1 VAFIPKERAK
11 MMPMS
16 SPRWFDDFPEYLTEA
31 DYRSLSEEISRT
43 IEIVHGHVIK
53 CESPTPRHNRIAR
66 RLANAL
72 EASRSPAGPCLTVET
87 DVDVILWRV
96 PRFTFR
102 RPDVTVYKCID
113 DPTRKP
119 TAQDTVLVIE
129 VTSPTTASEDLVGK
143 KAEYATAGIP
153 LYLVVVLDE
162 KYDIWEIREF
172 HLDAV
177 TAEYRLYAVHGSV
190 LDLEYP
196 VRLTLPI
203 SDLVSA

>member
-1 VAFIPKERAK
+1 

-16 SPRWFDDFPEYLTEA
+16 SPWWSDDFPEYLTEA
-31 DYRSLSEEISRT
+31 GYRGLPEEVSRT
-43 IEIVHGHVIK
+43 IEIVHGHLIK

-102 RPDVTVYKCID
+102 RPVAAVYKCID
-113 DPTRKP
+113 DPARKP

-129 VTSPTTASEDLVGK
+129 VTSPTTATEDLVDE
-143 KAEYATAGIP
+143 KARYATAGIP
-153 LYLVVVLDE
+153 LYLVVVDDE
-162 KYDIWEIREF
+162 FDIWEIREF
-172 HLDAV
+172 HLDA
-177 TAEYRLYAVHGSV
+177 AAAAYRLHTVHTAV
-190 LDLEYP
+190 LELEHP
-196 VRLTLPI
+196 IRVTLPI
-203 SDLVSA
+203 SDLVSG

>member
-1 VAFIPKERAK
+1 

-16 SPRWFDDFPEYLTEA
+16 SPWWVEELPVSMTEA
-31 DYRSLSEEISRT
+31 EYRDLSEEISRA

-87 DVDVILWRV
+87 DVDVVLWRV
-96 PRFTFR
+96 PGFTFR

-113 DPTRKP
+113 DPLRRP
-119 TAQDTVLVIE
+119 AAEDTVLVIE
-129 VTSPTTASEDLVGK
+129 VTSPTTAREDLVDK
-143 KAEYATAGIP
+143 KAQYATAGIP

-162 KYDIWEIREF
+162 KFDIWEIREF
-172 HLDAV
+172 HLDA
-177 TAEYRLYAVHGSV
+177 AAADYRLYAVHSSV
-190 LDLEYP
+190 LELEQP
-196 VRLTLPI
+196 IRLTVPI
-203 SDLVSA
+203 SDLLSG

>member
-1 VAFIPKERAK
+1 MI
-11 MMPMS
+11 PMS
-16 SPRWFDDFPEYLTEA
+16 GPRWFDDFPEYLTEA
-31 DYRSLSEEISRT
+31 DYRALSEDISRT
-43 IEIVHGHVIK
+43 IEIVHGHIIK
-53 CESPTPRHNRIAR
+53 CESPTPRHNRVAR

-72 EASRSPAGPCLTVET
+72 EGSRSPAGPCLTVET

-102 RPDVTVYKCID
+102 RPDVAVYKCID

-129 VTSPTTASEDLVGK
+129 VTSPTTAREDLVDK
-143 KAEYATAGIP
+143 KAQYATAGIP

-172 HLDAV
+172 HLDAAAA
-177 TAEYRLYAVHGSV
+177 TYRLYAVHRAV
-190 LDLEYP
+190 LELEEP
-196 VRLTLPI
+196 IKLALPI
-203 SDLVSA
+203 SDLISG